1 MLISATPYSA
11 DSKDL
16 GSAYNEFMSRM
27 HSEDWACLLDHD
39 AMWTTTIWARQIAE
53 AIKENSDAGLFV
65 ASTNRIGCGWMKAK
79 GVSPKEHD
87 MIFHREFGRKLA
99 DEHKHSV
106 VDVTC
111 WEDHPSGKPLSGVM
125 MCISCRT
132 WAAVN
137 GFKRGFLTVDNDMHK
152 RIRDHGLKVYLLP
165 GVYVYHW
172 YRFQG
177 RGS

>member
-1 MLISATPYSA
+1 MLICATPY
-11 DSKDL
+11 DVDGKDL
-16 GSAYNEFMSRM
+16 GSAYNHFMGLLKGD
-27 HSEDWACLLDHD
+27 DWACLLDHD
-39 AMWTTTIWARQIAE
+39 AMWTTTIWARQITE
-53 AIKENSDAGLFV
+53 AIKENPDAGLFV
-65 ASTNRIGCGWMKAK
+65 TSTNRIGCGWMKVK
-79 GVSPKEHD
+79 GVSPKEHN
-87 MIFHREFGRKLA
+87 IVFHRELGRKLA

-106 VDVTC
+106 VDVTE

-125 MCISCRT
+125 MCISCRA

-137 GFKRGFLTVDNDMHK
+137 GFKNGFLTVDNDMHK